1 MSFEPSK
8 QYLGDGV
15 YLTVNAHEII
25 LTTENGIIATNT
37 VVMEH
42 RDLIKL
48 VELYNYAIRH
58 TKAKRLAL
66 RDPSDTEGT

>member
-48 VELYNYAIRH
+48 VELYNYAII
-58 TKAKRLAL
+58 LFNEEQDAL